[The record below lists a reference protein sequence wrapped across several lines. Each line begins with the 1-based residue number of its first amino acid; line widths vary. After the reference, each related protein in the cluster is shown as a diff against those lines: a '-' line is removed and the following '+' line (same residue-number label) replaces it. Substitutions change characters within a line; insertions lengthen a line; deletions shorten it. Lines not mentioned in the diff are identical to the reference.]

1 METLKIKLV
10 DYLETLPTRTLVEV
24 FLVTPARTIPV
35 VVYSVIIQI
44 IKHRKLNNLFQERF
58 TIDTP
63 FENQI
68 LGLNLGYFTIKL

>member
-35 VVYSVIIQI
+35 VVYSVIIPI

-68 LGLNLGYFTIKL
+68 LGLILGYFTIKL